1 MKNKPFKNILVV
13 GLGLIGGS
21 IIKNLLNKKEN
32 LSIYGLD
39 INLDIVKKAN
49 NLGLIKNRTN
59 TIGSLDQDSLMIFS
73 VPPLSIKNA
82 IDLVEQEVDVR
93 EVIFTDTLSVKSG
106 LLNVLE
112 SYSDIRTRF
121 VMSHPI
127 AGSEKSGLKSSKPLL
142 FEDKLV
148 VVSALEDLT
157 QSEYLK
163 RICNF
168 WESLG
173 SRIILLDKNDHD
185 RIFSMTSHLP
195 HVIAYALTDFLLNQL
210 GKKTFIYSGG
220 SLEDYTRISS
230 SDARMWKD
238 IMVSNKDDLIE
249 AMEGF
254 AFSLD
259 KIIDLIRSKDEQS
272 LEELLNS
279 IKLKRDKLIDERD

>member
-49 NLGLIKNRTN
+49 KLGLIKNRTN

-82 IDLVEQEVDVR
+82 IDLFEQEVDVR

-127 AGSEKSGLKSSKPLL
+127 AGSDKSGIKTSKTFL
-142 FEDKLV
+142 FE
-148 VVSALEDLT
+148 
-157 QSEYLK
+157 
-163 RICNF
+163 
-168 WESLG
+168 
-173 SRIILLDKNDHD
+173 
-185 RIFSMTSHLP
+185 
-195 HVIAYALTDFLLNQL
+195 
-210 GKKTFIYSGG
+210 
-220 SLEDYTRISS
+220 
-230 SDARMWKD
+230 
-238 IMVSNKDDLIE
+238 
-249 AMEGF
+249 
-254 AFSLD
+254 
-259 KIIDLIRSKDEQS
+259 
-272 LEELLNS
+272 
-279 IKLKRDKLIDERD
+279 